1 MRVDGERWPSNGI
14 RRPGLRAF
22 AVGQAKI
29 CARAG
34 RGAHFFS
41 VRLINAIS
49 GFSDRR
55 ANAKYG
61 HL

>member
-1 MRVDGERWPSNGI
+1 MRVDGEQWLSNGI
-14 RRPGLRAF
+14 RQLGLRAF

-55 ANAKYG
+55 ANTKHE

>member
-29 CARAG
+29 C
-34 RGAHFFS
+34 
-41 VRLINAIS
+41 VRSA
-49 GFSDRR
+49 
-55 ANAKYG
+55 YG
-61 HL
+61 HKARELGVGPIF